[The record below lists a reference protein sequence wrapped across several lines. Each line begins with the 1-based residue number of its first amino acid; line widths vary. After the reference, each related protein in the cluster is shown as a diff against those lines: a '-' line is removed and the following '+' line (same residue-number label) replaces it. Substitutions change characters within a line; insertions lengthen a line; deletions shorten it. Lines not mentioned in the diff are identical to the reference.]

1 VRNFLFNCWILEA
14 PRAKRGFFFAFF
26 YGSGAGVGPH
36 QLFYESDVGLK
47 FASKFIAAFGLNISI
62 QITNDISMRKYFILG
77 LVPIYALIFLLAHYL
92 NSVFYSLFIFLIPL
106 TLLGLYDI
114 IQTRHT
120 LLRNYPVVGHVRYL
134 LEMIRPEIQQYFIEK
149 DIDGRPF
156 SRDQRSVIYQRA
168 KGELDSAPFGTQLHL
183 YQTGAEWLEHTLN
196 KSVQLENDPRVI
208 IGNHQCKK
216 PYSSSRYNISAMSY
230 GSISKNA
237 VIALN
242 RAAKSGNFSHNTGE
256 GGLSPYHLEGG
267 GDLVWQIGTGYFGCR
282 NHDGTFNE
290 GLFKD
295 KSKLDN
301 VKMIEIKLSQ
311 GAKPGHGGILPAVK
325 VTDEIVRIR
334 HVQKGN
340 DVISPPWHSEFST
353 PLELMDFIQRL
364 RNFSG
369 GKPVGIKLCIGKKSE
384 FVSVCKAMIEKDV
397 YPDFITIDG
406 AEGGT
411 GASPREFTN
420 HMGTPLDDGLNF
432 AHNVL
437 KGFGIRHLVK
447 IIAAG
452 KVIDGF
458 SIITKFALG
467 ADICNCA
474 RGMMMALG
482 CIQALR
488 CNTNQCPTGVATQDP
503 ELYKLLDVEDKSKR
517 VAQFHRRTIAQVRD
531 LVNAMGV
538 SKIEDIHK
546 SHIKRRVSVG
556 EICSYD
562 ELFKTVEENSF
573 TNPELVPHDFKKCI
587 SEASTERF

>member
-1 VRNFLFNCWILEA
+1 MIEV
-14 PRAKRGFFFAFF
+14 
-26 YGSGAGVGPH
+26 
-36 QLFYESDVGLK
+36 
-47 FASKFIAAFGLNISI
+47 
-62 QITNDISMRKYFILG
+62 MRKYFLLS
-77 LVPIYALIFLLAHYL
+77 LVPVYSILILLSLYL
-92 NSVFYSLFIFLIPL
+92 NTVFYSLLLFVVPL
-106 TLLGLYDI
+106 TILGIYDI
-114 IQTRHT
+114 VQTRHT
-120 LLRNYPVVGHVRYL
+120 LLRNYPVLGHFRYL

-168 KGELDSAPFGTQLHL
+168 KGELESVPFGTQLHL
-183 YQTGAEWLEHTLN
+183 YQAGAEWLEHTLN
-196 KSVQLENDPRVI
+196 HTTQVDNDPRVT

-230 GSISKNA
+230 GSLSKNA
-237 VIALN
+237 IIALN

-282 NHDGTFNE
+282 NPDGSFNE
-290 GLFKD
+290 GLFKE
-295 KSKLDN
+295 KSHLPN
-301 VKMIEIKLSQ
+301 VRMIEIKLSQ

-325 VTDEIVRIR
+325 VTDEIVKIR
-334 HVQKGN
+334 HVIKGQ
-340 DVISPPWHSEFST
+340 DVISPPWHSEFKT

-364 RNFSG
+364 RDLSG
-369 GKPVGIKLCIGKKSE
+369 GKPVGIKLCIGKRSE
-384 FVSVCKAMIEKDV
+384 FVSICKAMIAKDI

-432 AHNVL
+432 AHNTL
-437 KGFGIRHLVK
+437 KGFGIRQNVK

-452 KVIDGF
+452 KVIDAF
-458 SIITKFALG
+458 SMVTKFALG
-467 ADICNCA
+467 ADACNCA

-488 CNTNQCPTGVATQDP
+488 CNSNSCPTGIATQDP
-503 ELYKLLDVEDKSKR
+503 ELYKLLDIDDKSKR
-517 VAQFHRRTIAQVRD
+517 VAQFHRRTISHVKD
-531 LVNAMGV
+531 LINAMGV
-538 SKIEDIHK
+538 SRIEDIRK
-546 SHIKRRVSVG
+546 SHVKRRMSAG
-556 EICSYD
+556 HIASYD
-562 ELFKTVEENSF
+562 ELFPTVEENSF
-573 TNPELVPHDFKKCI
+573 ANSALVPDDFKKHL